1 MAVISNL
8 MFAVGFKVA
17 DGALRKAD
25 KQVQEMETNWA
36 AVGVAAG
43 AVTAA
48 VVGIGVA
55 AVNAANEFND
65 SMKTVQMATGMTA
78 EQMEETKAIATDLYN
93 DNFGENWQDLGSAI
107 AETAK
112 ITQTQGEALKEM
124 TQDALLLREAFGYEV
139 SESVRSVDTMMKNFG
154 ITSEQAFSLIA
165 QGSQKGLDYSGELLD
180 SLDEYSVHYKEL
192 GFDAESMFD
201 VMAAGA
207 KEGAFNLDKINDA
220 VKEFTIRSKDAGDTG
235 AIEAYEMLGL
245 NAEKMMRTFAEGG
258 PEAKAAFDQII
269 SMIGDIADP
278 VDQNTVAL
286 GLFGTQFEDLQSDVI
301 LAMGSARNEFD
312 MTIDKMGE
320 LNAIKMNTP
329 GEAFARIGRQMETGI
344 LQPLGDKLLPYLV
357 EFSQWLEQTGP
368 KITEVGGA
376 VMDSLAAGFSIAGDT
391 AKFLADNIDVIG
403 PALGAFAMV
412 MGIKLIPTMWAMA
425 AAGWAAV
432 APWLPFVAIAL
443 GVAAA
448 VAGVILIFKNWGAVS
463 TWLTNVWNT
472 FKTWVVGLFN
482 SIVEFFVTWGTA
494 AWNAITSVVMS
505 IVNTVVANWNAFGE
519 MTRAVFSAIVA
530 FFTNTWNTIWNTIST
545 IANNI
550 ASFVTGVWDKIK
562 NTATST
568 WEGISTGL
576 TNMWTNVKNNFAN
589 GVNFITGLIN
599 SMIRKI
605 NSALS
610 IKLPDWLGGKEF
622 AINIPEI
629 PEIPVDGSH
638 ANGLAN
644 VPFDGYIAEL
654 HEGERVLTA
663 EENKA
668 YSSGGESAPLAPAR
682 ASSSGG
688 ATTRQEIS
696 LNINLSG
703 STLGPN
709 EESVLLAKIN
719 DLFESVARRNGLEV
733 AAD

>member
-1 MAVISNL
+1 VAVISNL

-25 KQVQEMETNWA
+25 KQVQQMEQNWA

-43 AVTAA
+43 VVTAA
-48 VVGIGVA
+48 VVGIGIA

-112 ITQTQGEALKEM
+112 ITQEQGEALEE
-124 TQDALLLREAFGYEV
+124 TTRNALLLRDAFGYEV
-139 SESVRSVDTMMKNFG
+139 GESVRSADTMMKNFG
-154 ITSEQAFSLIA
+154 ISSEQAFSLIA

-180 SLDEYSVHYKEL
+180 SLNEYSVHYKSL

-207 KEGAFNLDKINDA
+207 EEGAFNLDKINDA
-220 VKEFTIRSKDAGDTG
+220 VKEFTIRSKDTGDTG
-235 AIEAYEMLGL
+235 AIESYEMLGL

-269 SMIGDIADP
+269 AMIGDIADP

-312 MTIDKMGE
+312 MTADKMGE
-320 LNAIKMNTP
+320 LNDIKMNTP
-329 GEAFARIGRQMETGI
+329 GEAFERIGRQMVTGI
-344 LQPLGDKLLPYLV
+344 LKPLGDELMPHLLG
-357 EFSQWLEQTGP
+357 FSEWLEKAMP
-368 KITEVGGA
+368 KITEVGGTIMDKLA
-376 VMDSLAAGFSIAGDT
+376 VGFDAAAK
-391 AKFLADNIDVIG
+391 AVKFLADNFDIIG
-403 PALGAFAMV
+403 PA
-412 MGIKLIPTMWAMA
+412 
-425 AAGWAAV
+425 AGVFAAV
-432 APWLPFVAIAL
+432 LLTSLAPALWATVAPLLPFIAVGL
-443 GVAAA
+443 ALAA
-448 VAGVILIFKNWGAVS
+448 VVTGIILVFKNWGAIA
-463 TWLTNVWNT
+463 TWLKNVWDAY
-472 FKTWVVGLFN
+472 KTWLFN
-482 SIVEFFVTWGTA
+482 LYSQIGEFFVTWGTA
-494 AWNAITSVVMS
+494 IWNAITSVVMS
-505 IVNTVVANWNAFGE
+505 IVNTVVSYWTSFST
-519 MTRAVFSAIVA
+519 MTRAVFDAIVS
-530 FFTNTWNTIWNTIST
+530 FFVSTWNSIWSTITN

-550 ASFVTGVWDKIK
+550 ASFVNGVWEKIK
-562 NTATST
+562 TTATNT

-576 TNMWTNVKNNFAN
+576 SNMWTNVKNNFAN

-599 SMIRKI
+599 DMIAKI

-644 VPFDGYIAEL
+644 VPFDGYVAEL

-668 YSSGGESAPLAPAR
+668 YSDGSGDSSLAPAR
-682 ASSSGG
+682 ASSTGG
-688 ATTRQEIS
+688 ATSRQEIS
-696 LNINLSG
+696 LNINLNG
-703 STLGPN
+703 SSVGPA
-709 EESVLLAKIN
+709 EKSVLLAEIN
-719 DLFESVARRNGLEV
+719 ALFESVMRRNGLEE
-733 AAD
+733 ATE

>member
-25 KQVQEMETNWA
+25 KQVQQMEQNWA

-43 AVTAA
+43 VVTAA
-48 VVGIGVA
+48 VVGIGIA

-112 ITQTQGEALKEM
+112 ITQDQGEALEE
-124 TQDALLLREAFGYEV
+124 TTRNALLLRDAFGYEV
-139 SESVRSVDTMMKNFG
+139 GESVRSADTMMKNFG
-154 ITSEQAFSLIA
+154 ISSEQAFSLIA

-180 SLDEYSVHYKEL
+180 SLNEYSVHYKSL

-207 KEGAFNLDKINDA
+207 EEGAFNLDKINDA

-269 SMIGDIADP
+269 AMIGDIADP

-312 MTIDKMGE
+312 MTADKMGE

-344 LQPLGDKLLPYLV
+344 LKPLGDKLMPYLL
-357 EFSQWLEQTGP
+357 EFAEWLEAAGP

-376 VMDSLAAGFSIAGDT
+376 VMDSLAKGFGIAGDT

-403 PALGAFAMV
+403 PALGAFAIII
-412 MGIKLIPTMWAMA
+412 GIKLIPVMWSMA
-425 AAGWAAV
+425 VAGWAAV

-448 VAGVILIFKNWGAVS
+448 VAGVILIFKNWGAIA
-463 TWLTNVWNT
+463 TWLKNVWNAY
-472 FKTWVVGLFN
+472 KTWLFN
-482 SIVEFFVTWGTA
+482 LYSQIGEFFVTWGTA
-494 AWNAITSVVMS
+494 IWNAITSVVMS
-505 IVNTVVANWNAFGE
+505 IVNTVVSYWTSFST
-519 MTRAVFSAIVA
+519 MTRAVFDAIVS
-530 FFTNTWNTIWNTIST
+530 FFVSTWNSIWSTITN

-550 ASFVTGVWDKIK
+550 ASFVNGVWEKIK
-562 NTATST
+562 TTATST

-576 TNMWTNVKNNFAN
+576 SNMWTNVKNNFAN

-599 SMIRKI
+599 DMIAKI

-644 VPFDGYIAEL
+644 VPFDGYVAEL
-654 HEGERVLTA
+654 HEDERVLTA

-668 YSSGGESAPLAPAR
+668 YSAGTGETSLAPAR
-682 ASSSGG
+682 ASSTGG
-688 ATTRQEIS
+688 ATSRQEIS
-696 LNINLSG
+696 LNINLNG
-703 STLGPN
+703 SSVGPA
-709 EESVLLAKIN
+709 EKSVLLAEIN
-719 DLFESVARRNGLEV
+719 ALFESVMRRNGLEV
-733 AAD
+733 ATD

>member
-1 MAVISNL
+1 MAIISNL

-25 KQVQEMETNWA
+25 KQVQEMEQNWA

-43 AVTAA
+43 VVTAA
-48 VVGIGVA
+48 VVGIGIA

-107 AETAK
+107 ANVHQVTG
-112 ITQTQGEALKEM
+112 QTGDSLKE
-124 TQDALLLREAFGYEV
+124 TTKEALLLRDAFGYEV
-139 SESVRSVDTMMKNFG
+139 AESIDAAQNAVQNFG
-154 ITSEQAFSLIA
+154 ISNTEAFNLIA
-165 QGSQKGLDYSGELLD
+165 QGTQKGLDASGDLLD
-180 SLDEYSVHYKEL
+180 TVGEYSVYFKTL
-192 GFDAESMFD
+192 GFTADEMFD
-201 VMAAGA
+201 TLAAGA
-207 KEGAFNLDKINDA
+207 EGGARNVDLVADA
-220 VKEFTIRSKDAGDTG
+220 VKEFGIMAKDNSDSTIAGMQ
-235 AIEAYEMLGL
+235 MLGL
-245 NAEKMMRTFAEGG
+245 DAEKMMRTIASGG
-258 PEAKAAFDQII
+258 PEAKKSFTQIVQMI
-269 SMIGDIADP
+269 SDIEDP
-278 VDQNTVAL
+278 VQRNTV
-286 GLFGTQFEDLQSDVI
+286 GVSLFGTKFEDLESAIIGSMGTAQSQ
-301 LAMGSARNEFD
+301 FD
-312 MTIDKMGE
+312 MTKDTMNE
-320 LNAIKMNTP
+320 LNEIKMTSP

-344 LQPLGDKLLPYLV
+344 LKPLGDKLMPYLL
-357 EFSQWLEQTGP
+357 EFAKWLEAAGP

-376 VMDSLAAGFSIAGDT
+376 IMDSLAAGFSIAGDT

-412 MGIKLIPTMWAMA
+412 MGIKLIPVMWSMA
-425 AAGWAAV
+425 VAGWAAV

-448 VAGVILIFKNWGAVS
+448 VAGVILIFKNWGAIA
-463 TWLTNVWNT
+463 TWLKNVWNAY
-472 FKTWVVGLFN
+472 KTWLFN
-482 SIVEFFVTWGTA
+482 LYSQIGEFFVTWGTA
-494 AWNAITSVVMS
+494 IWNAITSVVMS
-505 IVNTVVANWNAFGE
+505 IVDTVVSYWTSFST
-519 MTRAVFSAIVA
+519 MTRAVFDAIVS
-530 FFTNTWNTIWNTIST
+530 FFVSTWNSIWSTITN

-576 TNMWTNVKNNFAN
+576 SNMWTNVKNNFAT

-599 SMIRKI
+599 DMIAKI

-644 VPFDGYIAEL
+644 VPFDGYVAEL

-668 YSSGGESAPLAPAR
+668 YSAGSGESSLAPAR
-682 ASSSGG
+682 ASSAGG
-688 ATTRQEIS
+688 ATSRQEIS
-696 LNINLSG
+696 LNINLNG
-703 STLGPN
+703 SSVGPA
-709 EESVLLAKIN
+709 EKSVLLAEIN
-719 DLFESVARRNGLEV
+719 ALFESVMRRNGLEV
-733 AAD
+733 ATD